1 MTKALSGIDGEVRLT
16 KTDLS
21 YLDTVE
27 QAIGEAIKHGD
38 ATIAV
43 NFMDKMR
50 KVAQLQ
56 GIGLAMMLSR
66 LEESWESVFVPSGMG
81 DDFFDFIYDRL
92 GYTRQTSKKYIRM
105 WRAVFENTSIPKPLR
120 DKLKSKG
127 IDTLLLLTA
136 TAQDGDFEENDWKEV
151 AVAPNKQEVRDLIR
165 KKRGERTSSGSAKTI
180 ILERDGTLKAQVD
193 GDWIEIGW
201 LNMNSES
208 AGMEAIDRI
217 VRAAGIVER

>member
-16 KTDLS
+16 KTDLG